1 MNYIAIAGAL
11 DPIGAKNGPPIP
23 PLNLVADFG
32 GGGMLLAFGILA
44 ALLEAQRSGQ
54 GQVVDAAM
62 VDGAALLTTMF
73 HGLKAS
79 GLWRDQRG
87 TNLLDGGSPFYS
99 VYETQDGQHVSVGP
113 IEPKF
118 YVQLIAG
125 LGLDPSTVPGQYDQ
139 AKWPE
144 LREILTSAFK
154 TKTRDEWTEVFEDID
169 ACVYPVLS
177 MGEAP
182 NHRHNAERKTFVTVD
197 GCVQPAPALASNEP
211 RLGYPVL
218 HVLQDSIRPKF

>member
-79 GLWRDQRG
+79 GLWRDQRAQ
-87 TNLLDGGSPFYS
+87 T
-99 VYETQDGQHVSVGP
+99 
-113 IEPKF
+113 
-118 YVQLIAG
+118 
-125 LGLDPSTVPGQYDQ
+125 
-139 AKWPE
+139 
-144 LREILTSAFK
+144 
-154 TKTRDEWTEVFEDID
+154 
-169 ACVYPVLS
+169 CS
-177 MGEAP
+177 MGDLP
-182 NHRHNAERKTFVTVD
+182 FTRCMK
-197 GCVQPAPALASNEP
+197 LKMASMFRRP
-211 RLGYPVL
+211 YRTKVL
-218 HVLQDSIRPKF
+218 RSIDRRTWSRSQYGARSV